1 MYSRTVVTGE
11 THTFEGVVNSRTESF
26 KGRVK
31 YTLWQGDKL
40 VEQFPSYYFE
50 CKGKNFFNTLAI
62 PCFVTVVPGTYRLK
76 MLLKEEGK
84 NNLLIYSNRTFTAKF
99 KLIKFIAVGGNGY
112 IISPPKTQQVS
123 TNTWAFVSYENG
135 KYLTASWQGYV
146 STSTDGT
153 TWSVPVQVGTK
164 NNSWSCITYGNG
176 KYIMGSVYGYIT
188 TSTDGKNWTSLVK
201 LDDSIIDVVEII
213 YINNKFIA
221 LAKLNSS
228 GYLFTSTDGTSWNK
242 LSAIG
247 SYYYWES
254 LIYAGGKYVVT
265 GSIFSSVPSGAI
277 ATSIDGVKWNIVKV
291 GIGDYQWNDVAYGNG
306 RYVAV
311 DNTGSIALSDDG
323 ETWRVQSSNV
333 PGLRGRSISSIIYM
347 NGVFLALVK
356 SGQIITSADGE
367 TWYLL
372 EQLKDHDSNI
382 ITANF
387 YDFCLLH

>member
-1 MYSRTVVTGE
+1 MGS
-11 THTFEGVVNSRTESF
+11 
-26 KGRVK
+26 
-31 YTLWQGDKL
+31 
-40 VEQFPSYYFE
+40 
-50 CKGKNFFNTLAI
+50 
-62 PCFVTVVPGTYRLK
+62 
-76 MLLKEEGK
+76 
-84 NNLLIYSNRTFTAKF
+84 
-99 KLIKFIAVGGNGY
+99 NGY
-112 IISPPKTQQVS
+112 IISPTKTQQVS

-188 TSTDGKNWTSLVK
+188 TSTDGINWTSLVK
-201 LDDSIIDVVEII
+201 LDDSILDVVEII

-242 LSAIG
+242 ISAIG
-247 SYYYWES
+247 SYYYWEN

-265 GSIFSSVPSGAI
+265 GRIFSSVPSGAI

-323 ETWRVQSSNV
+323 ETWRVQGSNV
-333 PGLRGRSISSIIYM
+333 PGLRGRSISSIIYT

-372 EQLKDHDSNI
+372 EQLKDHDGNN
-382 ITANF
+382 ITADF